1 MSYGVLVTPFTSHA
15 GPDVESRVA
24 RGHVAG
30 DVPLPA
36 PMASWLSP
44 QLKVTQPVGKLTR
57 SPVVLKGAI
66 RCAQPLVTVKFV

>member
-1 MSYGVLVTPFTSHA
+1 MCSLGHRGLYSNVLLRCGMPYGVLVTPFTRHA

-36 PMASWLSP
+36 PMASWLHRGS
-44 QLKVTQPVGKLTR
+44 LLNSR
-57 SPVVLKGAI
+57 SHNPSES
-66 RCAQPLVTVKFV
+66 